1 MFLISSPKKTSF
13 LLAAA
18 IAIAHLLRFFIF
30 TIVDVTHLYA
40 YELLTSSYQE
50 GAIAYK
56 EAINWCEDVKE
67 MLVLVMP
74 VADISS
80 YLQLLYGIYRYA
92 VITANPLLTNSL
104 GPKLILCSIIFAVII
119 KYIEVFTKTRSPFD
133 DSLIGESKHSIYEN
147 VVILLT
153 SFFHLFFAFQMNA
166 ILNKSSSFLGTL
178 TPMTLA
184 IQKRIQGNNGIV
196 RFNWSMWLLHVFRPF
211 FVLLHYVVAGAEVV
225 VEDRSSAGKR
235 LQIEET
241 KIEPLFALL
250 FLFVQFV
257 GILDMVNSIFF
268 ILCHFAFLPSY
279 RTKFAACKKRIRGL

>member
-1 MFLISSPKKTSF
+1 
-13 LLAAA
+13 
-18 IAIAHLLRFFIF
+18 
-30 TIVDVTHLYA
+30 
-40 YELLTSSYQE
+40 
-50 GAIAYK
+50 
-56 EAINWCEDVKE
+56 
-67 MLVLVMP
+67 
-74 VADISS
+74 
-80 YLQLLYGIYRYA
+80 
-92 VITANPLLTNSL
+92 
-104 GPKLILCSIIFAVII
+104 
-119 KYIEVFTKTRSPFD
+119 
-133 DSLIGESKHSIYEN
+133 
-147 VVILLT
+147 
-153 SFFHLFFAFQMNA
+153 
-166 ILNKSSSFLGTL
+166 
-178 TPMTLA
+178 MTLA

-211 FVLLHYVVAGAEVV
+211 LVLLHYVVAGAEVV